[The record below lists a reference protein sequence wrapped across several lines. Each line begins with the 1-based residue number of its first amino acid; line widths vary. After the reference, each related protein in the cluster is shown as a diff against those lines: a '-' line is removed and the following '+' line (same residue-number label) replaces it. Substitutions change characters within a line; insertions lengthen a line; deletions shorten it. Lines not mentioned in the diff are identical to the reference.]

1 MMHGGNDPKAFQSPD
16 SNRIDIDLQLSILKY
31 LPTPVLV
38 LDQNR
43 KSLWMNWKAGSL
55 LGNSN
60 SLTGLESGMIGKYL
74 DQLGVI
80 LSGNRSW
87 ASVLDGV
94 ERSQLGDNSRNGG
107 DLNLPSGLEIVVN
120 DAFKVKNQNLNFRVC
135 IEILNGNCGLY
146 FILSFES
153 SAGHGKNP
161 ANSCSKSAST
171 ENEVRRQD
179 RPALRTKERNSSYLR
194 KAVFDNVDT
203 AAFILTADEGFYLPN
218 RKTRDIL
225 GDAMGGKNGCDGTT
239 FRNALQMWDEAY
251 SHRLSPDEYPGTL
264 LIRSQQP
271 FTNYRCGFILPT
283 NGDRMTTLMTG
294 ECLYDEATGAFL
306 GAICW
311 CQKIQEFGEY
321 LIEKQQNQLRSHETI
336 CDLMPH
342 LVWTTTPDGY
352 SDWYSR
358 RWYEYTGLSKE
369 ECLGIGWMHTR
380 ACPLLDENG
389 NVLKWYGTNTDIT
402 DIVMSRIEAKR
413 NKHQMLT
420 VLAHAEV
427 NLFCVDENRS
437 VTMAEGGMLWGTKTE
452 RACMNKASF
461 IGKDVIELMQSTQPG
476 GVPGH
481 EKSILNILAGE
492 VEMTTCEERI
502 GGRSYRTRLVADLEH
517 SCDDGGQ
524 VPKVTGCLGLSIDI
538 TDMEKRA
545 QLEMDNTRLMIEEQA
560 AKDSSQMKSQFLAN
574 MSHEMRTPTAASYLF
589 DIPSLSED
597 TTLTASQR
605 EYVSSIQLSGRAL
618 LTIVN
623 DILDFSKIESGRLD
637 IEEVPF
643 NLCSTVAE
651 LCKLLTV
658 FANQKNLKFTYEYDL
673 EESLEVLGDPGRI
686 RQVLSNLLTNALK
699 FTENGSITI
708 IAKGKRLP
716 QSNGIENDRI
726 EVVFLVRDTGIG
738 ISKTT
743 LDNLFKPFS
752 QGDSSTARIYGGTGL
767 GLTISR
773 NLATLMSGTITL
785 ESEEGAGSTATFT
798 IPLKIS
804 SYCRLPQRSPVP
816 SKLGF
821 PFADNTSNTKP
832 RSSRAESLP
841 SIPYLPAITQVSV
854 RQQTINQQIS
864 TSGTNHVLSPYLH
877 NAKRNTQGEI
887 RLSAEERAG
896 LLVLVVEDNAI
907 NQTIALKTIRNLGFQ
922 ANAVWNGQEALDYLS
937 NPGSSRPKPDIIL
950 MDVQMPIIDGYEATR
965 ILRTNKDFER
975 NSSHDMDLLEATGNL
990 SSPRCADD
998 SLTDLKSPSNGAKHK
1013 VTTSQRRGK
1022 VRDIP
1027 IIAMTASAIQGD
1039 REKCLE
1045 AGMDGYLSKPVEK
1058 GRLEETLVYWA
1069 HKVMSNQELADSAVT
1084 DSDGR
1089 YVKTDSGIVLENFT

>member
-1 MMHGGNDPKAFQSPD
+1 MHSGNDPKASRSPG
-16 SNRIDIDLQLSILKY
+16 STRINIDLQLSILRY

-38 LDQNR
+38 LDQDR
-43 KSLWMNWKAGSL
+43 KTLWMNWKAGGL

-60 SLTGLESGMIGKYL
+60 ALTGFGGGMIGKYL
-74 DQLGVI
+74 DELGI
-80 LSGNRSW
+80 TLTANRSW
-87 ASVLDGV
+87 AAVLGDV
-94 ERSQLGDNSRNGG
+94 ERSRLGDSSRHDG
-107 DLNLPSGLEIVVN
+107 DLNLPSGLEVVVN
-120 DAFKVKNQNLNFRVC
+120 DAFKVKNQNLHFRVC
-135 IEILNGNCGLY
+135 IELLNGDFGIH

-153 SAGHGKNP
+153 STCYGENAT
-161 ANSCSKSAST
+161 NSCSKSVST
-171 ENEVRRQD
+171 ENEDRRRD
-179 RPALRTKERNSSYLR
+179 RSTLRMKERNFCYLR

-239 FRNALQMWDEAY
+239 FRNALQIWDETY
-251 SHRLSPDEYPGTL
+251 SHQLSPDEYPGTV
-264 LIRSQQP
+264 LIRTQQP

-283 NGDRMTTLMTG
+283 TGDRMTTLMTG
-294 ECLYDEATGAFL
+294 ECLYDETTGAFL

-311 CQKIQEFGEY
+311 CQEIQEFEEY

-342 LVWTTTPDGY
+342 LVWTTTPDGH

-358 RWYEYTGLSKE
+358 RWYEFTGLSKE
-369 ECLGIGWMHTR
+369 ECLGTGYRRVIHPEDLSLLVEKWAEGRRMGKQCEVEVRYLRHDGIYRWMHTR

-420 VLAHAEV
+420 VLAHTEV

-452 RACMNKASF
+452 GACMNKASF
-461 IGKDVIELMQSTQPG
+461 VGKDVIELMQSTQPG
-476 GVPGH
+476 GVPEH
-481 EKSILNILAGE
+481 EKSILNILAGK

-524 VPKVTGCLGLSIDI
+524 VPKVIGCLGLSIDI
-538 TDMEKRA
+538 TDVEKRA

-560 AKDSSQMKSQFLAN
+560 AKDSSRMKSQFLAN
-574 MSHEMRTPTAASYLF
+574 MSHEMRTPTAASHLLH
-589 DIPSLSED
+589 IPL
-597 TTLTASQR
+597 LG
-605 EYVSSIQLSGRAL
+605 IQLSGRAL

-651 LCKLLTV
+651 LCKLLNV
-658 FANQKNLKFTYEYDL
+658 FANQKNLKFTYENDI
-673 EESLEVLGDPGRI
+673 ESSLEVLGDPGRI

-708 IAKGKRLP
+708 SAKGKRPP
-716 QSNGIENDRI
+716 QLNDIENDRI
-726 EVVFLVRDTGIG
+726 EVIFVIRDTGIG
-738 ISKTT
+738 ISRTT
-743 LDNLFKPFS
+743 LDKLFKPFS
-752 QGDSSTARIYGGTGL
+752 QGDSSTARLYGGTGL

-785 ESEEGAGSTATFT
+785 DSEEGIGSTATFT

-804 SYCRLPQRSPVP
+804 SYCRLPQRSPGP

-821 PFADNTSNTKP
+821 SFGNNTSNTKP

-841 SIPYLPAITQVSV
+841 SVPHLPAINQVSA
-854 RQQTINQQIS
+854 RQQFINQEIP
-864 TSGTNHVLSPYLH
+864 TSSTNHVLPSYLH
-877 NAKRNTQGEI
+877 DAKSNTPCGI
-887 RLSAEERAG
+887 RLSAEKRAG
-896 LLVLVVEDNAI
+896 FLVLVVEDNAI
-907 NQTIALKTIRNLGFQ
+907 NQTIALKTIQNLGFQ
-922 ANAVWNGQEALDYLS
+922 ATAVWNGQEALNYLS

-950 MDVQMPIIDGYEATR
+950 MDVQMPIMDGYEATR
-965 ILRTNKDFER
+965 ILRTNKEFER
-975 NSSHDMDLLEATGNL
+975 DSSHNMELPGVTRNL
-990 SSPRCADD
+990 SSSRCADD
-998 SLTDLKSPSNGAKHK
+998 SMPDLKSPSNGTKHK
-1013 VTTSQRRGK
+1013 VINSQRKGK

-1027 IIAMTASAIQGD
+1027 IVAMTASAIQGD
-1039 REKCLE
+1039 QEKCLE

-1069 HKVMSNQELADSAVT
+1069 Q
-1084 DSDGR
+1084 
-1089 YVKTDSGIVLENFT
+1089 KTC